1 MADVITTGLAVV
13 AVLLIGT
20 ALVGLSIGN
29 FTVAG
34 MSFFSTSIVIYLR
47 ESRLGDAA

>member
-1 MADVITTGLAVV
+1 MADVISTVMAVL
-13 AVLLIGT
+13 AVLLVGT
-20 ALVGLSIGN
+20 ALVGLSLGN

-47 ESRLGDAA
+47 QSRLAGAE